1 MISEVA
7 FEQISGTYCH
17 PDLIP
22 SIAGWISPEF
32 QLKANRVVNGYIIAQ
47 YKTQLAA
54 AKQELKDKQLE
65 LEWNIELRDA
75 ATEEAHEA
83 LDYAETVKKESV
95 ITQASL
101 ILANKENTSL
111 SNANNSL
118 TRRNSTLS
126 EFCEKYKGLV
136 EDSNKRMNGLFDGW
150 NMTTD
155 LLKTTSTSLVNTR
168 KRMAEW
174 SKENGFAI
182 MIKNCCVEPLP
193 YYTIR
198 CRNENM
204 GPALK
209 RFKSRYPTARG
220 VFGTQCVP
228 NGVNLFHQLK
238 KLPGARYHRNH
249 YDPECSEDE
258 LRAKL
263 IDMCYPEL

>member
-1 MISEVA
+1 MVSE
-7 FEQISGTYCH
+7 
-17 PDLIP
+17 
-22 SIAGWISPEF
+22 
-32 QLKANRVVNGYIIAQ
+32 VVNGYIAAQ
-47 YKTQLAA
+47 YKTHLAA
-54 AKQELKDKQLE
+54 TKQELKAKQLE

-75 ATEEAHEA
+75 ATLEAHQA
-83 LDYAETVKKESV
+83 LDHAETVKKESA

-101 ILANKENTSL
+101 ILSNKENTSL

-118 TRRNSTLS
+118 TRKNTTLT
-126 EFCEKYKGLV
+126 EACETYKGLV
-136 EDSNKRMNGLFDGW
+136 EDSNNRMNHLFSGW

-155 LLKTTSTSLVNTR
+155 LLKTTTTSLVNTR
-168 KRMAEW
+168 KRLGEW

-204 GPALK
+204 EPALK
-209 RFKSRYPTARG
+209 RFKSRYPEARG

-238 KLPGARYHRNH
+238 KLPGARYHQNH
-249 YDPECSEDE
+249 YAPECSEDE

-263 IDMCYPEL
+263 IDMCYPVL